1 MYINDTSPKN
11 TKSTKT
17 HYTFNCLT
25 DGALFR
31 VSDNLFIR
39 LSEEISDTYGNNF
52 NCVNMVNGEL
62 DWFSPETE
70 VDIYFADVDLDFS
83 QFKSYKL

>member
-1 MYINDTSPKN
+1 MYIKDIGPKN

-17 HYTFNCLT
+17 HYDFTCLT

-31 VSDNLFIR
+31 VGDYIFIR
-39 LSEEISDTYGNNF
+39 LSEEISDEYGNNF
-52 NCVNMVNGEL
+52 NCVNLISGEP
-62 DWFSPETE
+62 DWFSPTTE
-70 VDIYFADVDLDFS
+70 VDIYCADVGLDFS

>member
-1 MYINDTSPKN
+1 MYIKDISPKN

-17 HYTFNCLT
+17 PYDFTCLT

-31 VSDNLFIR
+31 VGDYIFIR

-52 NCVNMVNGEL
+52 NCVNMATGEP
-62 DWFSPETE
+62 DWFSPTTE
-70 VDIYFADVDLDFS
+70 VDIYFDDVELDFS
-83 QFKSYKL
+83 KFKSYKL